1 MTILAVAAGGAIGA
15 VARYLLAVRLY
26 SELGLGFPWGTLG
39 VNILGSALLGVVI
52 GLVEER
58 SAFTPEMRSFLTVGV
73 LGGFTTFST
82 FAYESWEYLRDGDPG
97 VSALYIAMSVVAGLA
112 AFTAGH
118 ASIIILE
125 R

>member
-58 SAFTPEMRSFLTVGV
+58 SAFTPETRSFLTIGV

-82 FAYESWEYLRDGDPG
+82 FVYEGWGYLRDGDAG
-97 VSALYIAMSVVAGLA
+97 ISVLYITLSVIGCLLAFTVAHASVVM
-112 AFTAGH
+112 
-118 ASIIILE
+118 LE